1 MQRWD
6 ELVDRAQDG
15 DLRAFDALVRQFR
28 DMAVGYA
35 YALLSDFHLAED
47 AAQEAFVQAFRDLRM
62 LRNPRAFPAWL
73 RRLVFKHCDRLTRK
87 KRVSTVPLDRVE
99 LPDERASS
107 PLDLLGEEERRQAV
121 LQSIEGLPERER
133 TTTTLFYIDGYSMAD
148 VGQFLD
154 VPLSTV
160 KSRLHSARSKL
171 RKRMVAMVK
180 ETLQSHAPGEE
191 FNEQVRRVLEQVPLV
206 SFELHQKPPE
216 DGLPRCPE
224 SIPFP
229 SCLRACL
236 QYLGDDLGWQQ
247 ITAHGQSWR
256 LDKTY
261 VFLMGTTGCAFRLTW
276 KPGWHLDNPA
286 LCYISDDSE
295 APLRRGFES
304 VGYSWDIIRKQDD
317 EVTEADLRARVIQS
331 ISQGRPVIARGVV
344 GPPVEC
350 VVTGFDESG
359 AVLLGWSFFQQSRE
373 FSEDVEFE
381 SSGYFRKR
389 NWFNSTDM
397 VITLGDKYERKA
409 LADIYHDALEWA
421 LQVVRIP
428 VVHGDRKSGLAAYQA
443 WAEAIS
449 QDHEFAD
456 KSSEELRY
464 LYDVHQDAVGTV
476 AESRWYAHNFMN
488 QIQADVPAPA
498 TLAKAASCYDREHS
512 LMWQVWG
519 LVGGP
524 AASDETA
531 RQFADPAVRRR
542 TAALI
547 LEARDADL
555 EAAEWIEEAL
565 QEW

>member
-6 ELVDRAQDG
+6 ELLGRAQDG
-15 DLRAFDALVRQFR
+15 DLKAFDALVRQFR

-62 LRNPRAFPAWL
+62 LRSPQAFPAWL

-87 KRVSTVPLDRVE
+87 KSVATVPLDRVE
-99 LPDERASS
+99 LPDERVSS

-121 LQSIEGLPERER
+121 LQSIEGLPETER

-154 VPLSTV
+154 VPVSTV
-160 KSRLHSARSKL
+160 KSRLHSARRKL

-180 ETLQSHAPGEE
+180 DTLQSHTPGEE

-206 SFELHQKPPE
+206 SFELHQEPPQ

-229 SCLRACL
+229 SCLRAWL
-236 QYLGDDLGWQQ
+236 QYVGDDLGWRK

-286 LCYISDDSE
+286 LCYMSDDSE

-304 VGYSWDIIRKQDD
+304 VGYSWDIIRKQD
-317 EVTEADLRARVIQS
+317 EGVTEADMRARVVQS

-359 AVLLGWSFFQQSRE
+359 AVLLGWSFFQQARE
-373 FSEDVEFE
+373 FSDDVEFE

-389 NWFNSTDM
+389 NWFDSTDM
-397 VITLGDKYERKA
+397 VITLGDKYTPKA
-409 LADIYHDALEWA
+409 PADIYRDALEWA
-421 LQVVRIP
+421 LQVVRTP
-428 VVHGDRKSGLAAYQA
+428 LVHGDRKSGLAAYQG
-443 WAEAIS
+443 WADAIR
-449 QDHEFAD
+449 QDQEFAN
-456 KSSEELRY
+456 KSSEQLRY

-476 AESRWYAHNFMN
+476 AESRWYAHNFLN
-488 QIQADVPAPA
+488 QVQEDVAVPAA
-498 TLAKAASCYDREHS
+498 LTKAAGCYDREHS

-524 AASDETA
+524 GASDDTA
-531 RQFADPAVRRR
+531 RQFADPAVRSR
-542 TAALI
+542 TADLI
-547 LEARDADL
+547 LEARDADV
-555 EAAEWIEEAL
+555 EAAEWIQQAL

>member
-6 ELVDRAQDG
+6 ELVGKAQDG

-62 LRNPRAFPAWL
+62 LRNPQAFPAWL
-73 RRLVFKHCDRLTRK
+73 RKLVFKQCDRLTRK
-87 KRVSTVPLDRVE
+87 KCVSTVPLDRVE
-99 LPDERASS
+99 LPDERLSS

-121 LQSIEGLPERER
+121 LQSLRGLPETER
-133 TTTTLFYIDGYSMAD
+133 SATTLFYIDGYSMAD
-148 VGQFLD
+148 VGQFLA
-154 VPLSTV
+154 VPVSTV
-160 KSRLHSARSKL
+160 KSRLHSARGKL

-191 FNEQVRRVLEQVPLV
+191 FNEQVRRVLERVPLV

-216 DGLPRCPE
+216 DGLPSCPE

-236 QYLGDDLGWQQ
+236 QYLGDDLGWQK

-286 LCYISDDSE
+286 LSYISDDSE
-295 APLRRGFES
+295 APLRRGLES
-304 VGYSWDIIRKQDD
+304 VGYGWDIVRKEDAGA
-317 EVTEADLRARVIQS
+317 TEADLRERIVGS
-331 ISQGRPVIARGVV
+331 ISRGRPVIARGVV

-350 VVTGFDESG
+350 VVTGFDEGG
-359 AVLLGWSFFQQSRE
+359 AVLVGWSFFQQSGE
-373 FSEDVEFE
+373 FSADVEFE
-381 SSGYFRKR
+381 PSGYFRKR
-389 NWFNSTDM
+389 NWFGSTDM
-397 VITLGDKYERKA
+397 VITLGDKYQPKAARDIYRDA
-409 LADIYHDALEWA
+409 LAWA
-421 LQVVRIP
+421 LQVVRTP
-428 VVHGDRKSGLAAYQA
+428 LVHGDRRSGLAAYQA
-443 WAEAIS
+443 WADAIR
-449 QDHEFAD
+449 QDQEFAN
-456 KSSEELRY
+456 KGVAELRY

-476 AESRWYAHNFMN
+476 AEGRWYAHNFMN
-488 QIQADVPAPA
+488 KVQEDVPAPA
-498 TLAKAASCYDREHS
+498 ALAKAASCYDREHS

-524 AASDETA
+524 GASDETA
-531 RQFADPAVRRR
+531 RQFADPVVRSR
-542 TAALI
+542 TADLI

-555 EAAEWIEEAL
+555 EAAECIDEAL
-565 QEW
+565 RGW